1 MMHVK
6 SKEMMIKMKEDEKG
20 QLKATLDTE
29 KRQIDSEFNKLRSQL
44 DQQSKLIQDQR

>member
-20 QLKATLDTE
+20 AKKAQLETE
-29 KRQIDSEFNKLRSQL
+29 KRQIDNDFSQLRMQL
-44 DQQSKLIQDQR
+44 DQ

>member
-20 QLKATLDTE
+20 KAKAALETE
-29 KRQIDSEFNKLRSQL
+29 KRMMDGEFNKLRTQL
-44 DQQSKLIQDQR
+44 DQ